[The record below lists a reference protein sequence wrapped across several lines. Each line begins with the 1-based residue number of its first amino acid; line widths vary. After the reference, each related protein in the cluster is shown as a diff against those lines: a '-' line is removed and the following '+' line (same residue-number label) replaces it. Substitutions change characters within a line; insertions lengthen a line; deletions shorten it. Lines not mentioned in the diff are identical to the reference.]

1 MATINIHSNR
11 RNDAIKFVNDQ
22 GLMIVEAKIVATE
35 VKLFKISTPRQ
46 MIQRLPIVIAQI
58 IAGNT
63 SEDLLNEIYQT
74 VYSQYQVKENI

>member
-1 MATINIHSNR
+1 
-11 RNDAIKFVNDQ
+11 
-22 GLMIVEAKIVATE
+22 MIVEAKIVATE

-74 VYSQYQVKENI
+74 VYS